1 FGSAAAWQSS
11 DFVNRTPTI
20 LRATVTTPGIR
31 QECLFVIDSDLLA
44 GFYMA
49 PREKQNV
56 PVQGFHESVGVAGMI
71 DVVRAVAATRAVQTE
86 APVDIADAQVP
97 APARS
102 LHGF

>member
-1 FGSAAAWQSS
+1 MDPIRSS
-11 DFVNRTPTI
+11 DFIDRAATI
-20 LRATVTTPGIR
+20 LRATMTTSGIR
-31 QECLFVIDSDLLA
+31 QQCLFVIDGDLLA
-44 GFYMA
+44 DFYIP

-71 DVVRAVAATRAVQTE
+71 DVVRAVAAARAVQTE

-102 LHGF
+102 LHGLEI